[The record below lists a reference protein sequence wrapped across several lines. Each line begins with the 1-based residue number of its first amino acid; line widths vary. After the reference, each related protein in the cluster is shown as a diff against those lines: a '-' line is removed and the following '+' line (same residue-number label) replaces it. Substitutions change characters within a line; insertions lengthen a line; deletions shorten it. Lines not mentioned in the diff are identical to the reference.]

1 MMKKFELKGSQ
12 KEPKLVL
19 DLRNGS
25 IKILGRSTMVNP
37 HDFYSSVLKL
47 VDDYCKQPL
56 KKSFLMID
64 LEYYNTLTVK
74 YLLRI
79 TELMSKINLKE
90 GYEIKMNWYFEAED
104 IGIAEDI
111 KLISEIIQFKI
122 NAIEHEYEF
131 A

>member
-1 MMKKFELKGSQ
+1 
-12 KEPKLVL
+12 LVL

-64 LEYYNTLTVK
+64 LEYYNTLSVK

-79 TELMSKINLKE
+79 TELISKINLKE
-90 GYEIKMNWYFEAED
+90 GYEIKINWYFDAEE